1 MSPESRAC
9 LILIGAFTTISVM
22 TFRGAP
28 SPDLLASWV
37 AGQMWA
43 AGETGQIYPALDT
56 VFPMLPPEGWPKH
69 LAAQGYVGA
78 VFPFV
83 YPPIWA
89 VLTGALTRLFSL
101 AVFEDAATL
110 LNPLALGGMC
120 WLALRATGPGKLP
133 RPVLLAVGLFLM
145 LVTLPGAVALEQ
157 NQPQILVSLLIV
169 AAIERDRAGAPRAA
183 GIALAVAAS
192 IKLYPVLFTVIWLAR
207 RRWGAL
213 ATFTIAGAVLGGASV
228 ALAGWPL
235 HAEFLALVGSIR
247 HTALVT
253 SFTYGID
260 AGIAQIWFA
269 DALRFVTGHGQTGD
283 VTRGWTILEKP
294 GAWVALSTAAL
305 VAVLGAAAAVAARRP
320 GSLLLLARDSDRG
333 RTRLAAGLGLSLP
346 AGPRLCAAHPRP
358 GGGPGTGRRTA
369 ACPVP
374 ADEPSGIRPAGQSA
388 FGGPVSATVGHRRTC
403 RHGPCLCPGGVARR
417 IGLAPRRPIPIT
429 HDNLRPPGCESHLP
443 T

>member
-9 LILIGAFTTISVM
+9 LILIGAFTTISAM

-56 VFPMLPPEGWPKH
+56 VFPMLPPEGWPEH

-207 RRWGAL
+207 RRWGAVASFAL
-213 ATFTIAGAVLGGASV
+213 AGGMLGGASV

-260 AGIAQIWFA
+260 AGIAQIWFS

-320 GSLLLLARDSDRG
+320 GSLLLWPATVIAVALVSPLAWGYHYLPALAFAPLILDR
-333 RTRLAAGLGLSLP
+333 AAGPARGGALLLALCLPMSLP
-346 AGPRLCAAHPRP
+346 AFGLLARVPLVDLFPQLSGTVALAAMALVFARAAWR
-358 GGGPGTGRRTA
+358 GG
-369 ACPVP
+369 
-374 ADEPSGIRPAGQSA
+374 
-388 FGGPVSATVGHRRTC
+388 
-403 RHGPCLCPGGVARR
+403 
-417 IGLAPRRPIPIT
+417 
-429 HDNLRPPGCESHLP
+429 
-443 T
+443 

>member
-1 MSPESRAC
+1 MTAESRAC
-9 LILIGAFTTISVM
+9 LILIGAFATISVM

-56 VFPMLPPEGWPKH
+56 VFPMLPPEGWPDH

-89 VLTGALTRLFSL
+89 VLTGALTRVMPLGT
-101 AVFEDAATL
+101 FEGAATL
-110 LNPLALGGMC
+110 INPVALGLMC
-120 WLALRATGPGKLP
+120 WLALRAAGPTRLP
-133 RPVLLAVGLFLM
+133 RTLLLAIGLALM
-145 LVTLPGAVALEQ
+145 LITLPGAVALEQ

-183 GIALAVAAS
+183 GIALALAAS
-192 IKLYPVLFTVIWLAR
+192 IKLYPLVFTVVWLAR
-207 RRWGAL
+207 RRWEAL
-213 ATFTIAGAVLGGASV
+213 ATFTVAGGVLGGASV

-260 AGIAQIWFA
+260 ASIAQIWYS
-269 DALRFVTGHGQTGD
+269 DTLRFVTGHGQTGD

-294 GAWVALSTAAL
+294 GAWVTLSTAAL
-305 VAVLGAAAAVAARRP
+305 LAVLAVAAAAAARRP
-320 GSLLLLARDSDRG
+320 GSLLIWPATVIAVALVSPLAWGYHYLPALAFAPLILDRAGPARGGALLLALCLPMSLPAFGLLARVPLVDLFPQLTG
-333 RTRLAAGLGLSLP
+333 TVALAAM
-346 AGPRLCAAHPRP
+346 AAVLARSVRT
-358 GGGPGTGRRTA
+358 GG
-369 ACPVP
+369 
-374 ADEPSGIRPAGQSA
+374 
-388 FGGPVSATVGHRRTC
+388 
-403 RHGPCLCPGGVARR
+403 
-417 IGLAPRRPIPIT
+417 
-429 HDNLRPPGCESHLP
+429 
-443 T
+443 